1 MSGSLL
7 EKIVEN
13 SGKAIDGLSDFMD
26 SIGVRSKSIESALES
41 LDTVVGGLTE
51 LLDDHSTGASWTA
64 EDREE
69 WEGLFV
75 DLEGDLEQ
83 WYSSRDELR
92 EGLEDIL
99 SSETEFVD
107 ELSEPLS
114 KKLFTSMLSAFSDE
128 LGGYIDQVDVS
139 INKLY
144 ELDGKNI
151 FLD

>member
-1 MSGSLL
+1 
-7 EKIVEN
+7 
-13 SGKAIDGLSDFMD
+13 
-26 SIGVRSKSIESALES
+26 
-41 LDTVVGGLTE
+41 
-51 LLDDHSTGASWTA
+51 
-64 EDREE
+64 
-69 WEGLFV
+69 
-75 DLEGDLEQ
+75 LEGDLEQ